1 MAMMSRTRDLLM
13 EGFEGLLRDGSFKW
27 GLPRRGDTA
36 LDDGDDDDDDG
47 SLSVQRS
54 SIAGLSFKAN
64 AVVAR
69 CSR

>member
-13 EGFEGLLRDGSFKW
+13 EGFEGLVREGSFKW
-27 GLPRRGDTA
+27 GLPRRE
-36 LDDGDDDDDDG
+36 DDDDEGHDG
-47 SLSVQRS
+47 SLSGKRS

-64 AVVAR
+64 SVVAR

>member
-1 MAMMSRTRDLLM
+1 MMNWTRDLLM
-13 EGFEGLLRDGSFKW
+13 EGFEGLVRDGSFKW

-36 LDDGDDDDDDG
+36 LDDGDDDDG

>member
-1 MAMMSRTRDLLM
+1 MMSRTRDLLM
-13 EGFEGLLRDGSFKW
+13 EGFEGLVRDGSFKW

-36 LDDGDDDDDDG
+36 MDDGGDDDG